1 LLKTVNSP
9 FISPKFKKSP
19 PTTFFE
25 GLFFIRFLVSRRMIK
40 FDGTHFRINMFWQQ
54 VVNAI
59 WLGAVYSLFALGYT
73 LIFGVLGILNLAH
86 PSLYMWGAFIGLMLV
101 NVLHLPIWLAL
112 PAAMIFSG
120 LLSVGLDRI
129 AFKPLRQRNAPHL
142 TTLISSVGASMI
154 LINTAQGVFGAQ
166 TSRFQANTFPVHVF
180 NIGPVSITLLQLTIL
195 GISLLIMLVLRWLLM
210 NTRQGQAMRAVAYNT
225 ITAARLGIPV
235 DKVIM
240 ETFFIAGALAGAAGV
255 LLGLAFNNV
264 SPFIGVSMNLK
275 GLTVIVLGGL
285 GNIEGAVLGGFV
297 LAFSEVMSVAYLS
310 SDMRDAVSFIL
321 LLIIL
326 LARPNGLLGRSS
338 VKRA

>member
-1 LLKTVNSP
+1 
-9 FISPKFKKSP
+9 
-19 PTTFFE
+19 
-25 GLFFIRFLVSRRMIK
+25 
-40 FDGTHFRINMFWQQ
+40 MFWQQ

-86 PSLYMWGAFIGLMLV
+86 PSLYMWGAFIGLVLV

-112 PAAMIFSG
+112 PVAMIATG
-120 LLSVGLDRI
+120 LLGIVLDRI
-129 AFKPLRQRNAPHL
+129 AFKPLRKRNAGHL
-142 TTLISSVGASMI
+142 TTLISSIGASTIMI
-154 LINTAQGVFGAQ
+154 NVAQGIFGAQ
-166 TSRFQANTFPVHVF
+166 TSRFPANTFPVKVF
-180 NIGPVSITLLQLTIL
+180 NIGPVSITLLQVTIL
-195 GISLLIMLVLRWLLM
+195 GISLVIMLALRWLLM

-264 SPFIGVSMNLK
+264 SPFIGTSMNLK

-326 LARPNGLLGRSS
+326 LARPNGLLGHSS